1 MSYPPQPHDRANDR
15 PASPAP
21 YPIQPKEPQATTA
34 MVLGIVAVAGGMM
47 CYLPILV
54 SPVALYFGRK
64 SLNAIKQQPHL
75 GGRGEAMA
83 GFVLGIIGTCMIAF
97 MLLVIGAVAVWA
109 ISSPAQFEE
118 FMSS

>member
-1 MSYPPQPHDRANDR
+1 MSYPPQPHDGANDQ
-15 PASPAP
+15 PAVPSP

-34 MVLGIVAVAGGMM
+34 LVLGIVGVAGGMM

-83 GFVLGIIGTCMIAF
+83 GFVLGIIGTCLIAL
-97 MLLVIGAVAVWA
+97 MLLIIGAFAVWA
-109 ISSPAQFEE
+109 ISYPAEFDQ
-118 FMSS
+118 FMSD